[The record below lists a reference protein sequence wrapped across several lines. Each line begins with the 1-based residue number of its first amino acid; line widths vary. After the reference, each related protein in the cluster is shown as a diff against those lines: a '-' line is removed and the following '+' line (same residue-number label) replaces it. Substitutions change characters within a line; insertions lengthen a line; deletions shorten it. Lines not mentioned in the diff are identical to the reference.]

1 MLINVKEVYI
11 RLIEKKLVDKD
22 LMLAMIDIQLGAGKI
37 TQEDAQELI
46 ALMNIEEGAWFNE
59 VYSSRV
65 LIFKEE

>member
-1 MLINVKEVYI
+1 MLINVKEVYAN
-11 RLIEKKLVDKD
+11 LIKNNLVNKT
-22 LMLAMIDIQLGAGKI
+22 LMLAMIDIQILAGKL

>member
-1 MLINVKEVYI
+1 MLINIKETYTN
-11 RLIEKKLVDKD
+11 LIKKNLVDKT
-22 LMLAMIDIQLGAGKI
+22 LMLAMIDIQILAGKL